1 MPSRGRRTNVALTA
15 FLWAG
20 RRKQLSTGRTTVLGV
35 ERRSMETVTASLL
48 TSACPPGENPG
59 EALNPDLSP
68 TLWAPGGEWELFL
81 LFLFLSFLFLSLS
94 FTLFLL
100 FSPISKAWGSLQV
113 WGVISY
119 PSGRC
124 DQCPAQLRPPL
135 CPLFRFICSVETF
148 CNICPPNS
156 AAQGC
161 LRNHKSQS
169 RWWLRKHQ
177 WLTELFRANP
187 YYWCC
192 NNVMVCQLRAA
203 CHCSVTVQTQRL
215 KFG

>member
-20 RRKQLSTGRTTVLGV
+20 RRKQVSRGRTTVLGV
-35 ERRSMETVTASLL
+35 KRRSTETETAPCL
-48 TSACPPGENPG
+48 TSACPPGESPG
-59 EALNPDLSP
+59 ESLNPDLSP
-68 TLWAPGGEWELFL
+68 HSELQGVNGNHISISL
-81 LFLFLSFLFLSLS
+81 YPFLSLS
-94 FTLFLL
+94 SSFSLL
-100 FSPISKAWGSLQV
+100 S
-113 WGVISY
+113 
-119 PSGRC
+119 
-124 DQCPAQLRPPL
+124 AQLRPAL
-135 CPLFRFICSVETF
+135 CPSFHFVFSVETF

-187 YYWCC
+187 YYWC
-192 NNVMVCQLRAA
+192 QLRAA